1 MGLGVPPSPAHTG
14 TQTLRYGFNNRYP
27 PYYAEA
33 ARTLDPTQD
42 WTEAGVKTL
51 TLFFY
56 GRPAN
61 PTTETMFCR
70 IEDSSSN
77 LSARVN
83 YGDQLGEDMSD
94 VQLEEWQEWNIP
106 LSSFSGVDL
115 TSVSKLRIGFG
126 PENPTPNSEDIIGLV
141 YFDDIRLYPPKCVP
155 AYGPPYD
162 FSGNCVVDMA
172 DVAIMAEQWLRTDAC
187 LPVQAPP
194 TGPVGWWKLDGS
206 AVDSSGNGNHG
217 TPEGNYSWV
226 AGKIGGAIEFSGDGG
241 RVLIPPDSSLDL
253 TTEVTLAA
261 WINISQMP
269 PDGAR
274 IIVKGWDDD
283 DRESYCIE
291 LGDEERIG
299 FFVRDPN
306 GENYAVDSQDE
317 MPRNEWIHVAGTYD
331 GNAVRCYINGQLD
344 NEDTV
349 GSFSLLVDANLAAA
363 IGNRVDA
370 NDRAFIGK
378 IDDARIYNYA
388 LSDENIAYIATQGT
402 GYVPL
407 DAVSNVYDAEPAGQ
421 KAVNFKDFAE
431 LLTAWLEE
439 KLWPAE

>member
-33 ARTLDPTQD
+33 ARTLDPAQD
-42 WTEAGVKTL
+42 WTEAGVKIL

-61 PTTETMFCR
+61 PTAETMFCR

-77 LSARVN
+77 LSARIN
-83 YGDQLGEDMSD
+83 YGDQSGEDMSD

-141 YFDDIRLYPPKCVP
+141 YFDDIRLYLPKCVP
-155 AYGPPYD
+155 AYGPAYD

-187 LPVQAPP
+187 LPVQVPP

-206 AVDSSGNGNHG
+206 AVDSSGNGNDG

-226 AGKIGGAIEFSGDGG
+226 TGKIGGAIEFSGSGG
-241 RVLIPPDSSLDL
+241 KVLVPHSAQLSPTTAVTVTAWVYVTEPTDYSSRV
-253 TTEVTLAA
+253 VAK
-261 WINISQMP
+261 
-269 PDGAR
+269 GADE
-274 IIVKGWDDD
+274 GNN
-283 DRESYCIE
+283 ESYALQVE
-291 LGDEERIG
+291 DTTPS

-306 GENYAVDSQDE
+306 HEHEGGVVSDIDIGL
-317 MPRNEWIHVAGTYD
+317 NEWVHLAGSYD
-331 GNAVRCYINGQLD
+331 GDSDRIYVNGRLAD
-344 NEDTV
+344 EETV
-349 GSFSLLVDANLAAA
+349 SPYGILVDPNHGLA
-363 IGNRVDA
+363 IGNRTDA
-370 NDRAFIGK
+370 NNRAFIGK
-378 IDDARIYNYA
+378 IDDVRVYNYA
-388 LSDENIAYIATQGT
+388 LSDENIAYIGTQGT
-402 GYVPL
+402 GYVPQ
-407 DAVSNVYDAEPAGQ
+407 DRRRSGI
-421 KAVNFKDFAE
+421 
-431 LLTAWLEE
+431 
-439 KLWPAE
+439 